1 MIQSYLNFLDVH
13 AVVILT
19 AFTDYL
25 RLILYYN
32 HCLHRWKRHSW
43 EYWQRH
49 ESIRHGTIWLFV
61 SVAHF
66 ELVVLLSHSFTV
78 IAKSWA
84 KFKALNVLCWSEKP
98 RVCFP
103 PAFTLTE
110 VFCTDF
116 TDFADI
122 LFRVSMLPF
131 SQTYLLRLVQKP
143 HKDIR
148 GF

>member
-13 AVVILT
+13 PVVTLT

-25 RLILYYN
+25 CLILYYN
-32 HCLHRWKRHSW
+32 HCLHRWKRHGW

-78 IAKSWA
+78 IPKSWA
-84 KFKALNVLCWSEKP
+84 YNVVQSTRCFVLKWETACMFSTCVHVVGSFLYRFYRFCRHHLSRLNVT
-98 RVCFP
+98 F
-103 PAFTLTE
+103 
-110 VFCTDF
+110 
-116 TDFADI
+116 FADVPSS
-122 LFRVSMLPF
+122 LS
-131 SQTYLLRLVQKP
+131 SKAS
-143 HKDIR
+143 
-148 GF
+148 

>member
-66 ELVVLLSHSFTV
+66 ELVVLLKPFLYCDSKVLGVVQSTKCFVLKWETACMFSTCVHVVRSFLYRFYRFCRHHL
-78 IAKSWA
+78 SR
-84 KFKALNVLCWSEKP
+84 LNVT
-98 RVCFP
+98 F
-103 PAFTLTE
+103 
-110 VFCTDF
+110 
-116 TDFADI
+116 FADVPSS
-122 LFRVSMLPF
+122 LS
-131 SQTYLLRLVQKP
+131 SKAS
-143 HKDIR
+143 
-148 GF
+148 